1 MIDHFNVNFS
11 SIIFVIRTDLL
22 YIFLLRTL
30 SNDYKIYCVKN
41 LMDVYD
47 LCHTYEFMS
56 KMSSLL

>member
-11 SIIFVIRTDLL
+11 SIIFVIHTDLL
-22 YIFLLRTL
+22 YIFCFVLYR
-30 SNDYKIYCVKN
+30 YCVKN

-56 KMSSLL
+56 KISSLL